1 MSAFLSDN
9 TAGAHPR
16 IARAVMDANAGHA
29 PPYGDDA
36 ETARLDRAFSQ
47 LFEREVAVI
56 PCTSGTAANA
66 LALSLMLD
74 PTEAVCLHA
83 GSHVY
88 GDECNAPEFFSGG
101 ARLHPVEGA
110 GGKLT
115 PDEVRPALARRGDL
129 HAAQPAA
136 LSIAQPTETGA
147 VYSLAEL
154 RALGRLAAEERLTFH
169 MDGARFGNAVAALG
183 CSPAE
188 ATWKAGVDVLSFG
201 ATKNGCFA
209 AEAVVLFDPE
219 LAARARFRAKR
230 AGQVL
235 SKMRFLSAQL
245 LAYVE
250 DGLWLDSAK
259 RANASAQALADVL
272 EARGVAVPE
281 RPDANILFAHVTPE
295 QATRLGAAGLAGYEE
310 EGIMRLCTSW
320 ATTEDQIEAAGAC
333 LAEMGETT

>member
-1 MSAFLSDN
+1 MSTFLSDN

-16 IARAVMDANAGHA
+16 IARAVMDTNEGHA
-29 PPYGDDA
+29 RPYGDDA
-36 ETARLDRAFSQ
+36 ESARLDRAFSE

-66 LALSLMLD
+66 LALSLILD

-101 ARLHPVEGA
+101 ARLHPVDGA
-110 GGKLT
+110 EGKLA
-115 PDEVRPALARRGDL
+115 PEDIRPALTRRGDR

-147 VYSLAEL
+147 VYSLDEL
-154 RALGRLAAEERLTFH
+154 QALGRFAREESLAFH

-188 ATWKAGVDVLSFG
+188 ATWKAGVDLLSFG

-209 AEAVVLFDPE
+209 AEAVVLFDPA

-235 SKMRFLSAQL
+235 SKMRFLSTQL

-250 DGLWLDSAK
+250 DGLWLDCAA
-259 RANASAQALADVL
+259 RANAKAQALADVL
-272 EARGVAVPE
+272 EARGATLQQ
-281 RPDANILFAHVTPE
+281 RPDANILFAHVTAE
-295 QATRLGAAGLAGYEE
+295 QARRLEAEGLAGYEE
-310 EGIMRLCTSW
+310 DGLMRFCTSW
-320 ATTEDQIEAAGAC
+320 ATTDAQIEAVGAC
-333 LAEMGETT
+333 LADRGETT